1 MNRTLMMVMLEY
13 ETSEIPLSAV
23 CERHFGMKEPQAK
36 RKASEHALP
45 VPFYRKAT
53 KGGWFCSAADWAD
66 YLDSQAEQ
74 AREEWKKINPRVA

>member
-1 MNRTLMMVMLEY
+1 MNKTLMMVILEF
-13 ETSEIPLSAV
+13 ETGEIPLEAV
-23 CERHFGMKEPQAK
+23 CQAHFGMALAQAK

-53 KGGWFCSAADWAD
+53 KGGWFCSAADWAT

-74 AREEWKKINPRVA
+74 ARDEWGKINGKFV